1 MYPSFSRL
9 SFEDNL
15 KSTLHILLYQSL
27 KMQLSVEVS
36 LFLEVDQ
43 LKVYMMSLYFFL
55 LNLEIDI
62 ICTKQNGFC

>member
-55 LNLEIDI
+55 LN
-62 ICTKQNGFC
+62 